1 MQLASPCW
9 NIYQLPEG
17 YITKGEPSELCLTK
31 PRKDPL
37 DISLSWHFSV
47 LMLALQGETARALV
61 VFFGQKMGGISWGF
75 QGKFMEIMF
84 GRYDIYVCF
93 NGGTVFK

>member
-1 MQLASPCW
+1 
-9 NIYQLPEG
+9 
-17 YITKGEPSELCLTK
+17 
-31 PRKDPL
+31 
-37 DISLSWHFSV
+37 
-47 LMLALQGETARALV
+47 MLALQGETARALV